1 MFPSCRSRASRTLAQ
16 LSTLCLL
23 LAAITSTAFAS
34 GPYTVG
40 SSNTVTA
47 DPTIPRPSTTPCVV
61 TLFSD
66 FTFINNFNLNPFT
79 YTPPADCPGPW
90 AKVVLEVHISVSA
103 GVQFDRTANIW
114 IGGTNIYFGTT
125 AEPSPTL
132 APSWRTETDLTDY
145 SSLFTIPQSG
155 SIYLGNVV
163 NSTYTGIQS
172 ASARLQFYP
181 LAAGQTAPVTAD
193 VVLPLSSGPSGGTVT
208 LATTASTLSGTFT
221 LPTNIQNAYLDVY
234 SQSQSNDEFWYTCV
248 PNDVASELE
257 SCSNT
262 GFRETEISIDGTP
275 AGVAPVSPWV
285 YTGGVDP
292 FLWFPLPGVQ
302 TLNFIPY
309 RVDLTP
315 FAGTLSNGQPHTVSL
330 SVFNANSYFS
340 DTASLLL
347 YLDSGS
353 TTVTGAVTKNTLTAA
368 PNPVVTE
375 NLRVGN
381 SIAGIVRVTS
391 NRNFSISGYVNTS
404 HGKVTTTVSQVV
416 AFTNSQNFNISN
428 SEFRQD
434 ITQTSSVNST
444 TTVSS
449 KGQPT
454 MTYIRNQQFPLTMNI
469 LEAVQSNGNINQTTT
484 SWQTYDVQSSTKQ
497 SGVSTYLDLLT
508 NAVSTTDTLE
518 FDSSFNFLGNTGQAS
533 SQLYQNTNSAG
544 GSYLCILTAANN
556 ALASFTKSCNRRPS
570 ESTNADVMPT
580 VKGFSTSSAPLIN
593 PWNSA
598 LFTNR

>member
-1 MFPSCRSRASRTLAQ
+1 MFPAFCPKTLGISARIQ
-16 LSTLCLL
+16 ILILL
-23 LAAITSTAFAS
+23 LASSAFAS

-47 DPTIPRPSTTPCVV
+47 DPTIPRPSTAPCVV

-66 FTFINNFNLNPFT
+66 FTFINNFNLNPFS

-90 AKVVLEVHISVSA
+90 AKVVLEVDISVSA

-114 IGGTNIYFGTT
+114 LGGTNIYFGTT
-125 AEPSPTL
+125 AEPGETL
-132 APSWRTETDLTDY
+132 APSWHTETDLTDY
-145 SSLFTIPQSG
+145 SPLFTIPQTG

-163 NSTYTGIQS
+163 NSTYTGIQT
-172 ASARLQFYP
+172 ASATLELYP
-181 LAAGQTAPVTAD
+181 LAPGQTAPVTAD
-193 VVLPLSSGPSGGTVT
+193 VVLPLSSGSLGGTVT
-208 LATTASTLSGTFT
+208 LATTSSTLSGTFT

-234 SQSQSNDEFWYTCV
+234 SQSQSGDEFWYTCV
-248 PNDVASELE
+248 PNDVANELF
-257 SCSNT
+257 SCGNT
-262 GFRETEISIDGTP
+262 GFRETEVSIDGTP
-275 AGVAPVSPWV
+275 AGVAPVSPWI

-315 FAGTLSNGQPHTVSL
+315 FAATLSNGQPHTVSL
-330 SVFNANSYFS
+330 SVFNANNYFS

-368 PNPVVTE
+368 PSPVVTE

-381 SIAGIVRVTS
+381 SITGTVKVKS
-391 NRNFSISGYVNTS
+391 NRNFTISGYVNTS
-404 HGKVTTTVSQVV
+404 HGKVTTTVSQVLN
-416 AFTNSQNFNISN
+416 FSNSQNFNISN
-428 SEFRQD
+428 TEFKQD
-434 ITQTSSVNST
+434 ITQSSSVNST

-454 MTYIRNQQFPLTMNI
+454 MTYIRNQQFPLNFDI
-469 LEAVQSNGNINQTTT
+469 LQLVQSNGNINQTST
-484 SWQTYDVQSSTKQ
+484 SWQTYDVQSTTKQ
-497 SGVSTYLDLLT
+497 SGVQTYLDLLT
-508 NAVSTTDTLE
+508 NAVESTDTLE

-533 SQLYQNTNSAG
+533 SQLYNNTDTAG
-544 GSYLCILTAANN
+544 VNQLCILTASNN
-556 ALASFTKSCNRRPS
+556 ALTSFI
-570 ESTNADVMPT
+570 PT
-580 VKGFSTSSAPLIN
+580 CDPGSS
-593 PWNSA
+593 NSA
-598 LFTNR
+598 IRNPNSAVKEPGSNTNRSVKPWKDMSFTNR